1 MMTDVLTV
9 NNKSTTN
16 EKVIYTDKQIYVQ
29 SEKTELLDE
38 CAARLI
44 LRWIC
49 SMCAVN
55 VHGK

>member
-1 MMTDVLTV
+1 MTDVLTV

-55 VHGK
+55 VHWK